1 MTWMF
6 PLLLAC
12 LQNSVPFTMDLPESY
27 GAFETDPQRAGT
39 WSATRADGL
48 GKVSVGRFDLGV
60 PGAQLDAVLEDIANR
75 QWRPRVK
82 ELPESSL
89 DRWSGTMSGL
99 DAGGW
104 EIRYRFNESMM
115 AVTQQVA
122 ITGNYLILMDWS
134 GPAAAREGMK
144 PYFQSLQ
151 LPPEWLPEPT
161 PTVDAARGLSGDL
174 HSPFPGS
181 LSIALDLRSLEE
193 EERIDVL
200 VTYHPAEPEKEPV
213 VSGEP
218 AWRLPGAAVR
228 LPVNPG
234 DGRYDVRYSLNI
246 SESHNYG
253 NAYGITRLP
262 GDSFAALDPLWIAL
276 PMFLVESEELY
287 APPAWSLTVYHSA
300 HLRCMTARPVLTN
313 FQEDTGVM
321 TSAMTQLEAGQAWP
335 FLVMAQYQQRR
346 EQEGTWWL
354 RLDAKARTPKEALKA
369 RRALVETATELWGE
383 VPEFTLASFPYVGD
397 RVLPGLLLLDEQRGW
412 FDKPID
418 GQLDEAPRL
427 VQLARLIAQ
436 QRFGARLRGEGTA
449 AQFLERSLAEFA
461 TARILE
467 DVEWPEAD
475 TMAEELRQSWRKREE
490 SAGELPLPLS
500 LIPVD
505 DLYGARRLLSFGPL
519 VWAEIET
526 KMGQEAFDS
535 MLKERTASPTRW
547 SCADLEKELRQ
558 RAPDVDWEPFLRAS
572 LYGRDLP

>member
-1 MTWMF
+1 MF

-39 WSATRADGL
+39 WSATRADDL

-75 QWRPRVK
+75 QWRPSLAN
-82 ELPESSL
+82 LPEASL
-89 DRWSGTMSGL
+89 ERWSGTLSGL
-99 DAGGW
+99 PAGGW
-104 EIRYRFNESMM
+104 EITYRYNESMM

-134 GPAAAREGMK
+134 GPAAGREGMK
-144 PYFQSLQ
+144 PYLQSLQ
-151 LPPEWLPEPT
+151 LPPDWLPEPT
-161 PTVDAARGLSGDL
+161 PTVDPARGLSGDL
-174 HSPFPGS
+174 HSPFPGT
-181 LSIALDLRSLEE
+181 LSIALDLRNLEE

-200 VTYHPAEPEKEPV
+200 VTYHGGAAAESSEEEPQ
-213 VSGEP
+213 
-218 AWRLPGAAVR
+218 ALDWRLPPAARR
-228 LPVNPG
+228 LEANPG
-234 DGRYDVRYSLNI
+234 DGPFDVRYQLNI
-246 SESHNYG
+246 GESHNYG

-276 PMFLVESEELY
+276 PMTLVQSEELY

-300 HLRCMTARPVLTN
+300 HLRCMTAQPVLTN
-313 FQEDTGVM
+313 FQEDTGIM

-346 EQEGTWWL
+346 EQDGTWWL

-369 RRALVETATELWGE
+369 RRALVETAQELWGE

-418 GQLDEAPRL
+418 GQLDDAPRL

-461 TARILE
+461 TVRLLE
-467 DVEWPEAD
+467 QVEWPDAAE
-475 TMAEELRQSWRKREE
+475 MAEELRQSWREREE
-490 SAGELPLPLS
+490 SAGQLPLPLS

-519 VWAEIET
+519 VWAEIEAR
-526 KMGQEAFDS
+526 MGQEAFDH
-535 MLKERTASPTRW
+535 MLRERTAAPSRW
-547 SCADLEKELRQ
+547 SCADLERELKQ